1 MRETGDIFREVSQAA
16 GDIVFR
22 YDIVTEKFMQYS
34 DRSELA
40 KYGAWLSDFDSS
52 MINAKM
58 IYPDDVETFQ
68 KLADRIKSGDVG
80 TIEGFFRMRL
90 HISADYRWYR
100 LLARTKFEQG
110 VPVEVLGRVT
120 DVHDYMASPKEKAV
134 GTIGHIMDMMGL
146 SDEKEVI
153 ETLERY
159 ASKHKSDVMLAC
171 VIYDISE

>member
-1 MRETGDIFREVSQAA
+1 MREVGDIFREVSQAA

-58 IYPDDVETFQ
+58 IYPDDVEAFQ

-80 TIEGFFRMRL
+80 TIEGFFRLRL
-90 HISADYRWYR
+90 HISADYRCTDC
-100 LLARTKFEQG
+100 LQG
-110 VPVEVLGRVT
+110 RSSSRVCRMKCWGELRMSMT
-120 DVHDYMASPKEKAV
+120 IWHPKKRRRSEP
-134 GTIGHIMDMMGL
+134 
-146 SDEKEVI
+146 SDI
-153 ETLERY
+153 LW
-159 ASKHKSDVMLAC
+159 
-171 VIYDISE
+171 I

>member
-68 KLADRIKSGDVG
+68 KLLRAA
-80 TIEGFFRMRL
+80 M
-90 HISADYRWYR
+90 
-100 LLARTKFEQG
+100 
-110 VPVEVLGRVT
+110 LG
-120 DVHDYMASPKEKAV
+120 
-134 GTIGHIMDMMGL
+134 L
-146 SDEKEVI
+146 
-153 ETLERY
+153 
-159 ASKHKSDVMLAC
+159 
-171 VIYDISE
+171 